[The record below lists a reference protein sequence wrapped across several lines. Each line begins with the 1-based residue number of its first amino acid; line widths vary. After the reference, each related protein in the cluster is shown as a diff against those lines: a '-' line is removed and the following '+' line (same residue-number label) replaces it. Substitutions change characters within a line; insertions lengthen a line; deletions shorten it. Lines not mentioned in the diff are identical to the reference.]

1 MIDSNGIIRIATVGG
16 VTYGVTIKDLQDTF
30 GTNKNNVGA
39 IIGYAVSRDLVNV
52 WAKYKAERRAVP
64 NILSLA
70 ERQDHYFGL
79 DIPICRST
87 TGIASF
93 MSSYASGYSYL
104 PPNGKASIPANSEWY
119 MQRDFDGY
127 NPNANCFVNTN
138 DLTLPTSYIVGSG
151 SSGIYFHVGINNG
164 NNLQAGSIS
173 ISDLKLGG
181 SEGTAFGSLYFG
193 ILFTDGSSYK
203 LITSSSTLATDVNTY
218 GGGEVSLAESG
229 GALSGLTT
237 GVTYSYY
244 PILSLLSH
252 PSMSNI
258 TQQDTI
264 VALPNLS
271 PRSFK
276 ASQATAQQ
284 AVAILECDATLT
296 AAQARLFIDFVVGM
310 SAIGSAPTS
319 MTANYVVYAASESG
333 DETGEQIASGT
344 ITGLTTT
351 QNQEVQRT
359 LNVTIPQWVRV
370 YVYNAN
376 NSAVN
381 TQAWAQVV
389 NAPLPD

>member
-1 MIDSNGIIRIATVGG
+1 MAHQNGRIYIDTNTTPHKGVEIA
-16 VTYGVTIKDLQDTF
+16 DLQQVLGIGSGDLGYIISMGGATEKI
-30 GTNKNNVGA
+30 NKWS
-39 IIGYAVSRDLVNV
+39 IHKPERS
-52 WAKYKAERRAVP
+52 AKLGV
-64 NILSLA
+64 LTLA
-70 ERQDHYFGL
+70 DRQDGNFGM
-79 DIPICRST
+79 DIPKCTST
-87 TGIASF
+87 TGIAAF
-93 MSSYASGYSYL
+93 LNGYASGYNYL
-104 PPNGKASIPANSEWY
+104 TPRGKKSIPSQCEWF
-119 MQRDFDGY
+119 RILDFDGY
-127 NPNANCFVNTN
+127 NHYANCFVNTN
-138 DLTLPTSYIVGSG
+138 DLTLPTSYVVGAG
-151 SSGIYFHVGINNG
+151 SVGVYFHVGINNG
-164 NNLQAGSIS
+164 NNLQADSIS

-203 LITSSSTLATDVNTY
+203 LITSSNTLATDVNTY

-237 GVTYSYY
+237 GESYTYY
-244 PILSLLSH
+244 PVLSKLPHS
-252 PSMSNI
+252 SMSSI

-264 VALPNLS
+264 VALPKLS

-276 ASQATAQQ
+276 ASEVTAQQ
-284 AVAILECDATLT
+284 VVAILDCDANMDYR
-296 AAQARLFIDFVVGM
+296 ARLFVDFVVGM
-310 SAIGSAPTS
+310 SATGSAPTS
-319 MTANYVVYAASESG
+319 MTASYVIYAASEAG

-359 LNVTIPQWVRV
+359 LITTNPQWIRV

>member
-1 MIDSNGIIRIATVGG
+1 MNQNGRIYIDTSTTPHKGVEIA
-16 VTYGVTIKDLQDTF
+16 DLQTVL
-30 GTNKNNVGA
+30 GTSDNDLGQIISRGGATEAINKWS
-39 IIGYAVSRDLVNV
+39 IHKPERS
-52 WAKYKAERRAVP
+52 AKLG
-64 NILSLA
+64 ILTLA
-70 ERQDHYFGL
+70 ERQDNSFGL
-79 DIPICRST
+79 DIPECTST

-93 MSSYASGYSYL
+93 MNLYASGYNYL
-104 PPNGKASIPANSEWY
+104 TPSGKKSIPSQCEWF
-119 MQRDFDGY
+119 RILDFDGY
-127 NPNANCFVNTN
+127 NHNANCFVNTN
-138 DLTLPTSYIVGSG
+138 DLTLPTSYIVGAG
-151 SSGIYFHVGINNG
+151 SVGIYFHVGINNG
-164 NNLQAGSIS
+164 VNLQADSIS

-193 ILFTDGSSYK
+193 ILFTDGSAYK
-203 LITSSSTLATDVNTY
+203 IITSSNTLATDVNTY
-218 GGGEVSLAESG
+218 GGGEASLAESG
-229 GALSGLTT
+229 GSLSGLTT

-276 ASQATAQQ
+276 ASELTTQQ
-284 AVAILECDATLT
+284 VVAILECDATLT
-296 AAQARLFIDFVVGM
+296 AVRARLFIDFVVGM
-310 SAIGSAPTS
+310 SATGSAPTS
-319 MTANYVVYAASESG
+319 MTASYVIYAASEAG

-359 LNVTIPQWVRV
+359 LITTNPQWIRV

>member
-1 MIDSNGIIRIATVGG
+1 MAHNNGRIFIDTSTTPHKGVEIA
-16 VTYGVTIKDLQDTF
+16 DLQQVLGIGSGDLGYIISRGGATEKI
-30 GTNKNNVGA
+30 NKW
-39 IIGYAVSRDLVNV
+39 AVNKPERS
-52 WAKYKAERRAVP
+52 AKLG
-64 NILSLA
+64 ILTLA
-70 ERQDHYFGL
+70 DRQDGYFGL
-79 DIPICRST
+79 DIPKCTSA
-87 TGIASF
+87 TGIAAF
-93 MSSYASGYSYL
+93 LNGYASGYNYL
-104 PPNGKASIPANSEWY
+104 VPSGKKSIPSQCEWFRL
-119 MQRDFDGY
+119 RDFDGY
-127 NPNANCFVNTN
+127 NHNANCFVNTN
-138 DLTLPTSYIVGSG
+138 DLTLPTSYIVGAG
-151 SSGIYFHVGINNG
+151 SSGIYFRVGINNG
-164 NNLQAGSIS
+164 NNLQADSIS

-203 LITSSSTLATDVNTY
+203 LITSSNTLATDVNTY

-237 GVTYSYY
+237 GVSYTYY
-244 PILSLLSH
+244 PVLSMLSH
-252 PSMSNI
+252 PSMSSI

-276 ASQATAQQ
+276 ASEMTTQQ
-284 AVAILECDATLT
+284 VVAILDCDATLT
-296 AAQARLFIDFVVGM
+296 AAKARLFIDFVVGM
-310 SAIGSAPTS
+310 SATGSAPTS

-344 ITGLTTT
+344 ITGLTTA

-359 LNVTIPQWVRV
+359 LNVTIPQWIRV

-381 TQAWAQVV
+381 TQAWAQVA